1 MNPRRW
7 LHEHSLKLLAIRD
20 TPEAIAGGVAIG
32 IFIGFTPLFGL
43 KTVLTILFA
52 WLTRSNILAA
62 VIASAAH
69 DILLPL
75 MPVIFRW
82 EYDVG
87 FWLLSQ
93 PHHLPP
99 RLSRIIGRGTP
110 GETGQPSSRS
120 ANLCWSGRSCAPLRS
135 PSSPTCSQRGWWPG
149 TNARSARASLQPP
162 ETRARRPEGS
172 RLQVEGRGLEIRA
185 SPHKRAAALLSAL
198 DRAL

>member
-32 IFIGFTPLFGL
+32 IFFGFTPLFGL
-43 KTVLTILFA
+43 KTALTVLFA
-52 WLTRSNILAA
+52 WLTRSNIIAA

-82 EYDVG
+82 EYEVG
-87 FWLLSQ
+87 FWLLSH

-99 RLSRIIGRGTP
+99 SLTKMKWEGIS
-110 GETGQPSSRS
+110 
-120 ANLCWSGRSCAPLRS
+120 L
-135 PSSPTCSQRGWWPG
+135 RGWLVFLLGVGKPLLVG
-149 TNARSARASLQPP
+149 GFVCAAPFGVLAYASTRRMVERHHQKRHAQELQDPANP
-162 ETRARRPEGS
+162 S
-172 RLQVEGRGLEIRA
+172 
-185 SPHKRAAALLSAL
+185 
-198 DRAL
+198 

>member
-1 MNPRRW
+1 MNPKRW

-32 IFIGFTPLFGL
+32 IYIGFTPLIGL

-62 VIASAAH
+62 VLASAAH
-69 DILLPL
+69 DILWPV

-87 FWLLSQ
+87 YWLLSQ

-99 RLSRIIGRGTP
+99 PLIGRHWD
-110 GETGQPSSRS
+110 
-120 ANLCWSGRSCAPLRS
+120 LHHLRS
-135 PSSPTCSQRGWWPG
+135 WSNLLTIGKPLLIGSLACSAPF
-149 TNARSARASLQPP
+149 
-162 ETRARRPEGS
+162 
-172 RLQVEGRGLEIRA
+172 
-185 SPHKRAAALLSAL
+185 ALLSYAFTKRLASRHHLKKHAQSAPPGEQPDGASQGDSLSAL
-198 DRAL
+198 

>member
-1 MNPRRW
+1 MKPHRW

-32 IFIGFTPLFGL
+32 IFIGFTPLVGL

-69 DILLPL
+69 DILWPV

-87 FWLLSQ
+87 YWLLSS
-93 PHHLPP
+93 PHQLPP
-99 RLSRIIGRGTP
+99 RLTMTHLGMRSWLNLPHLLTIGRPLLLG
-110 GETGQPSSRS
+110 SLICS
-120 ANLCWSGRSCAPLRS
+120 APFGVLSYVLTFRLIVRHRRKK
-135 PSSPTCSQRGWWPG
+135 Q
-149 TNARSARASLQPP
+149 ARAYPVG
-162 ETRARRPEGS
+162 EEKKDA
-172 RLQVEGRGLEIRA
+172 I
-185 SPHKRAAALLSAL
+185 
-198 DRAL
+198 